1 MQKYAGTIPFLFQ
14 SGRKSIML
22 MKKLTH
28 KFATPYERVL
38 NSPWIDYTKKDELRK
53 VHEALD
59 LYILKSNI
67 AHSQELLVD
76 IQIMKSKSNSKG
88 GVLNLLQFDFE

>member
-1 MQKYAGTIPFLFQ
+1 MIEKSRDGTRIVKKYD
-14 SGRKSIML
+14 
-22 MKKLTH
+22 

-38 NSPWIDYTKKDELRK
+38 NSPWIDCTKKDELRK

-59 LYILKSNI
+59 LYKLKSNI
-67 AHSQELLVD
+67 AHSQKSLVD

-88 GVLNLLQFDFE
+88 GVLNLLQLDFE

>member
-1 MQKYAGTIPFLFQ
+1 MKEYLTLPGLTVQKKMSF
-14 SGRKSIML
+14 
-22 MKKLTH
+22 
-28 KFATPYERVL
+28 
-38 NSPWIDYTKKDELRK
+38 K

-67 AHSQELLVD
+67 AHSQESLVD

-88 GVLNLLQFDFE
+88 GVLNSLQLDFE

>member
-1 MQKYAGTIPFLFQ
+1 M
-14 SGRKSIML
+14 
-22 MKKLTH
+22 
-28 KFATPYERVL
+28 
-38 NSPWIDYTKKDELRK
+38 IDYTKKDELRK

-76 IQIMKSKSNSKG
+76 IQIMKSNSNCSKG
-88 GVLNLLQFDFE
+88 GVLDLFQFDFE

>member
-1 MQKYAGTIPFLFQ
+1 M
-14 SGRKSIML
+14 
-22 MKKLTH
+22 
-28 KFATPYERVL
+28 
-38 NSPWIDYTKKDELRK
+38 IDYTKKDELRK

-67 AHSQELLVD
+67 THSQESLVD

-88 GVLNLLQFDFE
+88 DVLNLLQFDFE

>member
-1 MQKYAGTIPFLFQ
+1 MV
-14 SGRKSIML
+14 SHH
-22 MKKLTH
+22 KLTKLSKVVRILNHLRAHYYYYTASNTNYRKH
-28 KFATPYERVL
+28 KK
-38 NSPWIDYTKKDELRK
+38 NELRK

-67 AHSQELLVD
+67 AHSQESLVD

>member
-1 MQKYAGTIPFLFQ
+1 M
-14 SGRKSIML
+14 
-22 MKKLTH
+22 
-28 KFATPYERVL
+28 
-38 NSPWIDYTKKDELRK
+38 IDYTKKDELRK

-67 AHSQELLVD
+67 AHSQESLVVD

>member
-1 MQKYAGTIPFLFQ
+1 MRIIIIILQVILIIE
-14 SGRKSIML
+14 S
-22 MKKLTH
+22 KK
-28 KFATPYERVL
+28 
-38 NSPWIDYTKKDELRK
+38 NELRK

>member
-1 MQKYAGTIPFLFQ
+1 MYF
-14 SGRKSIML
+14 
-22 MKKLTH
+22 H
-28 KFATPYERVL
+28 FAIHT
-38 NSPWIDYTKKDELRK
+38 PWIDSTKKDELRK

-67 AHSQELLVD
+67 AHFQESLVD

-88 GVLNLLQFDFE
+88 GVLNLLLFDFE